1 MENPAHHLTSG
12 RPIIKLEWPDDCS
25 ADFTPHGRPLPR
37 MLCAMIV
44 IGDNSSPAL
53 PAVSAGEM
61 MSEAIADEEGA
72 GEERETLCHVK
83 HE

>member
-1 MENPAHHLTSG
+1 
-12 RPIIKLEWPDDCS
+12 
-25 ADFTPHGRPLPR
+25 

-44 IGDNSSPAL
+44 IGDNSSSSL
-53 PAVSAGEM
+53 SAVSEGGM
-61 MSEAIADEEGA
+61 MSEAITDEEES

>member
-1 MENPAHHLTSG
+1 
-12 RPIIKLEWPDDCS
+12 
-25 ADFTPHGRPLPR
+25 

-53 PAVSAGEM
+53 PAVSVGEM
-61 MSEAIADEEGA
+61 MSEAITDEEGA